1 MAMSIAFECSCGK
14 KMSAKEEFAG
24 RRLRCPDCQRVLT
37 IPKSTAAG
45 MMPMPANPAKAPSS
59 QLLTQP
65 TLTKSEVA
73 ALELTRP
80 TIPETSLKPKSP
92 DFDSPEN
99 LAALFNTLSK
109 TPVLAP
115 SPPAVPKA
123 PFTPRPDDEMAATQV
138 GLNTEPLAPVEN
150 VWVDQSLQQTAT
162 PWRPGDEQRFQAGVA
177 PAREWDWPVEWMAAI
192 LVVAATLLF
201 AA

>member
-1 MAMSIAFECSCGK
+1 MSIAFECSCGK
-14 KMSAKEEFAG
+14 KMSAKDEFAG
-24 RRLRCPDCQRVLT
+24 RRLRCPDCQRVVT

-45 MMPMPANPAKAPSS
+45 MMPLPANPIKAPSS
-59 QLLTQP
+59 QLLAQP
-65 TLTKSEVA
+65 TLTNSEVA

-80 TIPETSLKPKSP
+80 TIPEALPKPKSP

-115 SPPAVPKA
+115 SPRTVPKA
-123 PFTPRPDDEMAATQV
+123 PVAPRPDDEMTVTQV
-138 GLNTEPLAPVEN
+138 AQKTEPIAPDEN
-150 VWVDQSLQQTAT
+150 VWVDQSLQQSAT
-162 PWRPGDEQRFQAGVA
+162 PWRPGDEKRFQAGVA
-177 PAREWDWPVEWMAAI
+177 PAREWDWPIEWLTPI
-192 LVVAATLLF
+192 LVVAATLFF

>member
-1 MAMSIAFECSCGK
+1 MSIAFECSCGK
-14 KMSAKEEFAG
+14 KMSAKDEFAG
-24 RRLRCPDCQRVLT
+24 RRLRCPDCQRVVT

-45 MMPMPANPAKAPSS
+45 MMPLPANPAKAPSS
-59 QLLTQP
+59 QLLAQP

-80 TIPETSLKPKSP
+80 TIPETLPKPKSP
-92 DFDSPEN
+92 DFNSPEN
-99 LAALFNTLSK
+99 LAALFDTLSK

-115 SPPAVPKA
+115 SPPTVPKT
-123 PFTPRPDDEMAATQV
+123 PFAPRPDDEMTVTQV
-138 GLNTEPLAPVEN
+138 AQKTEPIAPGEK

-162 PWRPGDEQRFQAGVA
+162 PWRPGDEIRFQAGVA
-177 PAREWDWPVEWMAAI
+177 PAREWDWPIEWLTPI
-192 LVVAATLLF
+192 LVVAATLFF